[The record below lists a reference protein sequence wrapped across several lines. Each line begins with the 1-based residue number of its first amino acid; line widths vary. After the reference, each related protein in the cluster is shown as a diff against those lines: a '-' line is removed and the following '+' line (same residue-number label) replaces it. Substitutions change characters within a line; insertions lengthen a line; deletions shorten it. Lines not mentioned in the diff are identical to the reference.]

1 MTVSV
6 TYPVGFQSRARSLT
20 EDFAYLS
27 QVSLTDFFDMVL
39 QLISSLA
46 INYQYLFFSLYSKYC
61 KTWYQL
67 LVAKLLYCNPA
78 VKSFDLQYHTQVC
91 NCFWLND

>member
-46 INYQYLFFSLYSKYC
+46 INYQYLFFFTASIVRHGTSYS
-61 KTWYQL
+61 
-67 LVAKLLYCNPA
+67 
-78 VKSFDLQYHTQVC
+78 
-91 NCFWLND
+91 WLNYCTVILPSNLLTYSIIHRYATAFG

>member
-1 MTVSV
+1 MW

-20 EDFAYLS
+20 DDFAYLS

-46 INYQYLFFSLYSKYC
+46 INYQYLFFVLTASIVRHGTSYS
-61 KTWYQL
+61 
-67 LVAKLLYCNPA
+67 
-78 VKSFDLQYHTQVC
+78 
-91 NCFWLND
+91 WLNYCTVILLSNRLTYSIIRRYATAFG

>member
-1 MTVSV
+1 MWTD
-6 TYPVGFQSRARSLT
+6 PVGFQSRARSLT

-46 INYQYLFFSLYSKYC
+46 INYQYLFFVFTASIVRHGTSYS
-61 KTWYQL
+61 
-67 LVAKLLYCNPA
+67 
-78 VKSFDLQYHTQVC
+78 
-91 NCFWLND
+91 WLNYCTVILPSNLLTYSIIHRYATAFG